1 MKCSKCGYLGFENVD
16 RCHNCG
22 YDFSL
27 AQAYEL
33 PELTMRQEREEP
45 QGLDDYALVDAA
57 AAPKSDS
64 LRAEFG
70 VGFGRMSA
78 GPVAAAIAEPR
89 PISRETPS
97 AMPLFAPGIDDDTPL
112 ITKASPPRAPL
123 AVRRSTP
130 EMARLRAITSTP
142 QKLASLDLGLDL
154 GMPIGSQEPRLIPS
168 DRAQTSKAEPHE
180 RLEDAGVSRRVI
192 AAAVDSLIL
201 LAIDVVVI
209 YFTMQ
214 ICGVSI
220 DEFGLLPKG
229 PLVVFL
235 VVQNVGYLVAFT
247 AGGQTLGKMAA
258 GIKVI
263 SDGADASLDVGCAL
277 KRTVMW
283 LLLAFPAGLGLLPA
297 LFDHEHRGL
306 HDRFAGTRVVRAA
319 V

>member
-1 MKCSKCGYLGFENVD
+1 MKCSKCGYLGFESVD

-33 PELTMRQEREEP
+33 PDLSMRQEPDEQP
-45 QGLDDYALVDAA
+45 LDDYALVDAA
-57 AAPKSDS
+57 AAPRADS
-64 LRAEFG
+64 LRDEF
-70 VGFGRMSA
+70 SA
-78 GPVAAAIAEPR
+78 VARYASGGPATAMLDEPR
-89 PISRETPS
+89 PVARHTPS

-123 AVRRSTP
+123 AVRRATP
-130 EMARLRAITSTP
+130 EQARLRAITSP
-142 QKLASLDLGLDL
+142 KLASLDLGLEIDV
-154 GMPIGSQEPRLIPS
+154 PAAATEPRLIPS
-168 DRAQTSKAEPHE
+168 DRAQVPRPEPTEHH
-180 RLEDAGVSRRVI
+180 EDAGVSRRVL
-192 AAAVDSLIL
+192 AAVVDSVIL
-201 LAIDVVVI
+201 LAIDIVVI

-214 ICGVSI
+214 ICGVGI
-220 DEFGLLPKG
+220 AEFGLLPKG

-263 SDGADASLDVGCAL
+263 SAAGDCTLDVGCAL

-283 LLLAFPAGLGLLPA
+283 LVLAFPAGLGLLPA
-297 LFDHEHRGL
+297 LFDHDHRGL
-306 HDRFAGTRVVRAA
+306 HDRFAGTRVVRAT